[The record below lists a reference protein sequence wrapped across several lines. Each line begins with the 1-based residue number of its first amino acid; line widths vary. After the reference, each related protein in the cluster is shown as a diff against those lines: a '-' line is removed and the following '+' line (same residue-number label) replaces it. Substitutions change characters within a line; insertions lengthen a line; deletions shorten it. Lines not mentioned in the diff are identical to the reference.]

1 MVMLLVQ
8 VHTFRSKKLDQWF
21 SMGDGFVSLAPHPA
35 QGIFRNGQRQW
46 GGGGCDWVEARN
58 AAQYSTVHRT
68 AHTTKNPA
76 VQNVRSVTIEEL
88 WS

>member
-1 MVMLLVQ
+1 MSPGPTLL
-8 VHTFRSKKLDQWF
+8 RGYLA
-21 SMGDGFVSLAPHPA
+21 MGRD
-35 QGIFRNGQRQW
+35 NGE
-46 GGGGCDWVEARN
+46 VEEDVTSNLLGRGKGN

-68 AHTTKNPA
+68 ALTTKNPA

>member
-1 MVMLLVQ
+1 
-8 VHTFRSKKLDQWF
+8 
-21 SMGDGFVSLAPHPA
+21 MGRD
-35 QGIFRNGQRQW
+35 NGEVEDVT
-46 GGGGCDWVEARN
+46 GNCWVEARN

>member
-1 MVMLLVQ
+1 MVLCPLSPTLL
-8 VHTFRSKKLDQWF
+8 RGYLA
-21 SMGDGFVSLAPHPA
+21 MGRD
-35 QGIFRNGQRQW
+35 NGEVEDVT
-46 GGGGCDWVEARN
+46 GNCWVEARN